1 MAVHGDAGDDQ
12 HGLKVHSVLDLDLD
26 KQNPVLMDTTG
37 NKHQTAPMDLDLD
50 TAQAEPS
57 ASGQATGAA
66 TASIGEDCP
75 QPVSGGGSWLPQPG
89 PKAATSSDAT
99 QPAIGLA
106 ATNNLAAQPSSSSAG
121 QQTGAAAARFAAMAA
136 AKRSSMIAAA
146 ATASDPPGGAAQGT
160 EVVDLTE
167 AASPKSYSA
176 GQGKDAGVLLQ
187 GEAATAAAE
196 LRLGE
201 AATAAAELASGE
213 AATAADTLLSPAAA
227 AVDGVLLPHAAA
239 AAAGSAAGGP
249 AANSA
254 AAKPS
259 ASQLSM
265 LQHIQASACDQEP
278 MHIDSSRCA
287 ASQQEGSLAAVDGRS
302 DDEAASP
309 PLSPDATQLYD
320 SHCPVEVGRLCP
332 FSLGVKLQCN
342 ISGWQQG
349 MPLFGQLPLG
359 QVLAEAAAVIDI
371 NVLAPLATL

>member
-1 MAVHGDAGDDQ
+1 MPCRWQALSRSLERVVAVHGDAGDDQ

-26 KQNPVLMDTTG
+26 KQNPVPMATDG
-37 NKHQTAPMDLDLD
+37 NPHQTAPMDLDLD

-75 QPVSGGGSWLPQPG
+75 QPVSGGGSLLPQPG
-89 PKAATSSDAT
+89 AAETATSSDAT
-99 QPAIGLA
+99 QPAVGLA
-106 ATNNLAAQPSSSSAG
+106 ATDSSAGQPSSSGAG
-121 QQTGAAAARFAAMAA
+121 QQADAAAAPFAAAA
-136 AKRSSMIAAA
+136 AAERSSMTAAA
-146 ATASDPPGGAAQGT
+146 APSSEPPGGAAQGT

-167 AASPKSYSA
+167 AASTKSYSA

-196 LRLGE
+196 LRPG
-201 AATAAAELASGE
+201 AN
-213 AATAADTLLSPAAA
+213 ATAADTLVSPAAA
-227 AVDGVLLPHAAA
+227 AVDGELLPHAAA

-249 AANSA
+249 AAKSA

-259 ASQLSM
+259 ASQLSL

-278 MHIDSSRCA
+278 MHTDSGKCA
-287 ASQQEGSLAAVDGRS
+287 ASQQEGPLAAIDGRS

-309 PLSPDATQLYD
+309 PLSPDATQPYD

-332 FSLGVKLQCN
+332 YSLGVKLQYI

-349 MPLFGQLPLG
+349 VRFW
-359 QVLAEAAAVIDI
+359 AASARSG
-371 NVLAPLATL
+371 PC